1 MHFFMLSH
9 SNRASSTIF
18 FSGTVLSPLKAPSA
32 VIIRLHL
39 ASFILVDNAVAEK
52 PPKTTE

>member
-1 MHFFMLSH
+1 MLSH
-9 SNRASSTIF
+9 SSRASSTIF
-18 FSGTVLSPLKAPSA
+18 LSGTVLSPLKAPSA